1 MEPGGS
7 PADDRLVTGLSLSLA
22 VIVVFLGLTATI
34 LLVGG
39 AVSAC
44 RAAAQ
49 VVTRARERRTATR
62 TTRVA
67 TG

>member
-1 MEPGGS
+1 MEPHG
-7 PADDRLVTGLSLSLA
+7 PPVDDRLVTGLSLSLA
-22 VIVVFLGLTATI
+22 VIVVFLVLAATI

-44 RAAAQ
+44 RAAGQ
-49 VVTRARERRTATR
+49 VVARARGRRATTR
-62 TTRVA
+62 PTRVA

>member
-1 MEPGGS
+1 
-7 PADDRLVTGLSLSLA
+7 VTGLSLSLA
-22 VIVVFLGLTATI
+22 VIVVFLVLAGTT

-49 VVTRARERRTATR
+49 VVSRARERRATR
-62 TTRVA
+62 AARVV

>member
-1 MEPGGS
+1 
-7 PADDRLVTGLSLSLA
+7 VTGLSLSLA
-22 VIVVFLGLTATI
+22 VIVVFLVLAATI
-34 LLVGG
+34 LLVAG

-49 VVTRARERRTATR
+49 VVARARGRRATTRAA
-62 TTRVA
+62 RVA